1 MNDWR
6 DQSSL
11 MPQAY
16 AAKMRAARRD
26 RTMRGERRIITMLFC
41 DVVGSTAMAGQLDPE
56 EWAEIMNEAFEYLI
70 TPIYR
75 YEGTVARLLG
85 DAILAF
91 FGAPI
96 AHEDDP
102 QRAILAGLAI
112 VEGIKPFAAEI
123 GEDYG
128 LDFNVRVGI
137 NTGPVVVGEVGTDL
151 ALEYTAMGDAINLA
165 SRMES
170 TAEAGMV
177 QITSNSYELV
187 APLFDVMDAGKIEV
201 KGKDD
206 PVQAYR
212 VVGLKAQPG
221 ALRGISGLRTPLVGR
236 RQELACLRQ
245 LVQNLG
251 QGRGQIICLSG
262 EAGLG
267 KSRLIAELQREFV
280 TDLRAENIGW
290 IEGPSISYDSSRPYG
305 AIMQMFRLLS
315 GVSRSDPAHI
325 ARQKIRA
332 QISSFNPVV
341 RESMAH
347 ALEILLLIEGDAD
360 EPSVEGEALQRD
372 LFAAFLTTWR
382 DTANSIPLVA
392 VFDDLQWADSA
403 SVELLIHL
411 LQLVETTP
419 SIFICSYRP
428 YRESCGRKIEEVAA
442 NKYGEHFTQ
451 ISLQPLVPAQGRELV
466 NGLMAAADLPQR
478 VYDKILDKADGN
490 PFFIEEVVR
499 ALIDNGVL
507 VQEAS
512 GLRWRSAG
520 RVARIEVPDNVLSL
534 LVARIDRLDKESK
547 LIVQLA
553 AIIGR
558 SFYKRVL
565 QRISD
570 PAVALEDHL
579 QELEMMGLIREEPG
593 SPEPSYAFRHALT
606 RDAAYQ
612 SILHRQRRR
621 YHRRVAETMEELF
634 PHNLEEEAH
643 QLAYHFN
650 EARNFERALFY
661 FMMAGDRAARLY
673 ANSEAIELYGR
684 ALELAQNIGQDEQ
697 LVTLYKSRG
706 RTYEVV
712 GRYDEALADY
722 KMLERLA
729 LEGDNPRI
737 KLEALLAEATLR
749 STYTDQFDPARG
761 RVLLEEALALAEA
774 QDDRRAQAKI
784 YWNFMLQS
792 SYGNVD
798 AREIVAYGETAVAI
812 AREENLREVL
822 AYALNDLARPYTQI
836 GEIDKGALFLEE
848 AGQLWRELG
857 NRPMLA
863 DNRATLASGYRYLG
877 RLEEGL
883 ELANEALNISR
894 AVGSYWGEAYSLNVL
909 GPIYL
914 DLGRIDEALQ
924 SWHQSIPIAIKASFM
939 GGQAFVRI
947 DMGLAYG
954 YLGDTGRGLA
964 VVEEAIDGSSE
975 LARSPLAYYPML
987 AKARLHLYEGDVA
1000 AAAEI
1005 LAVPEATL
1013 ELARAHIVA
1022 SSLITRIESE
1032 VGIAVGEYAA
1042 VLARLEAAISRAE
1055 NMGMIL
1061 SQVELGLLKGQALV
1075 GLKRMAEATA
1085 VLNEARSMAAMA
1097 GSKKLMWQILGALY
1111 EVEMARGDREKAEVW
1126 RREAREVIGFIASN
1140 ISDAQLKD
1148 FFLNSA
1154 AVKRI
1159 L

>member
-1 MNDWR
+1 MSDLR

-11 MPQAY
+11 MPQEY
-16 AAKMRAARRD
+16 AAKMRAARRE

-112 VEGIKPFAAEI
+112 VEGIKSFAAEI

-170 TAEAGMV
+170 TAEPGTV
-177 QITSNSYELV
+177 QITANSYELV
-187 APLFDVMDAGKIEV
+187 APLFDVRDAGKIAV

-206 PVQAYR
+206 PVQAYY

-221 ALRGISGLRTPLVGR
+221 LLRGISGLRTPLVGR
-236 RQELACLRQ
+236 AQELDRLQQLVHNLRQ
-245 LVQNLG
+245 G
-251 QGRGQIICLSG
+251 QGQIICLSG

-267 KSRLIAELQREFV
+267 KSRLIAELQREFA

-290 IEGPSISYDSSRPYG
+290 IEGPSISYDSARPYG

-315 GVSRSDPAHI
+315 RVSRSDPAHI

-341 RESMAH
+341 RKSMAH

-360 EPSVEGEALQRD
+360 QPGLEGEALQRE

-382 DTANSIPLVA
+382 DTVNSIPLVA
-392 VFDDLQWADSA
+392 VFDDLQWADSS

-411 LQLVETTP
+411 LQLVKTTP

-428 YRESCGRKIEEVAA
+428 YRESAGLQIEEVAA
-442 NKYGEHFTQ
+442 DSYADHFTT
-451 ISLQPLVPAQGRELV
+451 ICLQPLAPADSMDMV
-466 NGLMAAADLPQR
+466 NNLMAFGELPQSL
-478 VYDKILDKADGN
+478 YDKILKKADGN

-499 ALIDNGVL
+499 ALIDSGVL
-507 VQEAS
+507 VQEES
-512 GLRWRSAG
+512 GLRWRSAAN
-520 RVARIEVPDNVLSL
+520 VAEIEIPDNVLAL
-534 LVARIDRLDKESK
+534 LVARIDRLDKDSK
-547 LIVQLA
+547 QIVQLA
-553 AIIGR
+553 AVIGR

-570 PAVALEDHL
+570 PAIALDDHL
-579 QELEMMGLIREEPG
+579 QELQAMELIREEPG
-593 SPEPSYAFRHALT
+593 SPELSYAFRHALT
-606 RDAAYQ
+606 RDAAYK

-621 YHRRVAETMEELF
+621 YHRRVAEALEQLF
-634 PHNLEEEAH
+634 PQNLEEEAH

-661 FMMAGDRAARLY
+661 FTMAGDQAARLY
-673 ANSEAIELYGR
+673 ANNEAIELYGR
-684 ALELAQNIGQDEQ
+684 ALELAQESGTDEQ
-697 LVTLYKSRG
+697 KVTLYKSRG
-706 RTYEVV
+706 RVYEVS
-712 GRYDEALADY
+712 GRYDEALAEY
-722 KMLERLA
+722 KALERVA
-729 LEGDNPRI
+729 IEGDNPHIR
-737 KLEALLAEATLR
+737 LEALLAETTLL
-749 STYTDQFDPARG
+749 STYTDQFDPDRG
-761 RVLLEEALALAEA
+761 RALLQEALALAEA
-774 QDDRRAQAKI
+774 LNDRRAQAKI
-784 YWNFMLQS
+784 YWNLMLQGT
-792 SYGNVD
+792 YGQED
-798 AREIVAYGETAVAI
+798 EQKIVNYGETAVSI
-812 AREENLREVL
+812 AREENLREEL
-822 AYALNDLARPYTQI
+822 AYALNDLARPYTQV
-836 GEIDKGALFLEE
+836 GEMGKASAALEE

-857 NRPMLA
+857 NKPMLA

-877 RLEEGL
+877 RLEEAL
-883 ELANEALNISR
+883 DLANEALKISQ
-894 AVGSYWGEAYSLNVL
+894 AAGNYWGEAYSLNVL

-914 DLGRIDEALQ
+914 ELGRIDEALE
-924 SWHQSIPIAIKASFM
+924 SWHRAIPTAIKANFI

-947 DMGLAYG
+947 DMGVAYG
-954 YLGDTGRGLA
+954 YLGDAAQGMALVKEGFGG
-964 VVEEAIDGSSE
+964 INE
-975 LARSPLAYYPML
+975 LGQAPLAYYPLL
-987 AKARLHLYEGDVA
+987 AQARLHLYDGDA
-1000 AAAEI
+1000 AAAATI
-1005 LAVPEATL
+1005 LAAPSSIIEKLRTN
-1013 ELARAHIVA
+1013 IVA
-1022 SSLITRIESE
+1022 SGLLINIESQVGFAAGKYGE
-1032 VGIAVGEYAA
+1032 VL
-1042 VLARLEAAISRAE
+1042 VLLDDAISSAE
-1055 NMGMIL
+1055 NTGMVIAL
-1061 SQVELGLLKGQALV
+1061 VELWLLKGQALV
-1075 GLKRMAEATA
+1075 GLNRVAEATA
-1085 VLNEARSMAAMA
+1085 VLAQARSVAEST
-1097 GSKKLMWQILGALY
+1097 GSKKLLWQILGVLY
-1111 EVEMARGDREKAEVW
+1111 EIEAEQGDISKARAL
-1126 RREAREVIGFIASN
+1126 RREAQEVIAFITSQ
-1140 ISDAQLKD
+1140 ISDAQLKRS
-1148 FFLNSA
+1148 FLNST
-1154 AVKRI
+1154 AVKNI